1 MKLDIQYYL
10 EIENMTSFTTELDVL
25 QDKKNDITYV
35 ISYNYP
41 NIKLDSSYN
50 SLPLDFSCYNTY

>member
-1 MKLDIQYYL
+1 MSYRI
-10 EIENMTSFTTELDVL
+10 
-25 QDKKNDITYV
+25 KKNDITHV
-35 ISYNYP
+35 ISCNYP

>member
-1 MKLDIQYYL
+1 MSYRI
-10 EIENMTSFTTELDVL
+10 
-25 QDKKNDITYV
+25 KKNDITHV